1 MIIYFLR
8 TLFKGIEPTKY
19 IKLAYLTGI
28 LPIKKEDT
36 QSAMN
41 NFDEYTMLDTG
52 VMVKYIGF
60 NEKEVKDL
68 CKKYHKNFDEVKK
81 WHDGYELDDYHI
93 YNPKAVVSLM
103 LNDKFISYWSS
114 TVSYE
119 AIIPL
124 INMDFDG
131 LKNSIIEMLSGSPV
145 KVNTR

>member
-81 WHDGYELDDYHI
+81 
-93 YNPKAVVSLM
+93 
-103 LNDKFISYWSS
+103 
-114 TVSYE
+114 
-119 AIIPL
+119 
-124 INMDFDG
+124 
-131 LKNSIIEMLSGSPV
+131 
-145 KVNTR
+145 